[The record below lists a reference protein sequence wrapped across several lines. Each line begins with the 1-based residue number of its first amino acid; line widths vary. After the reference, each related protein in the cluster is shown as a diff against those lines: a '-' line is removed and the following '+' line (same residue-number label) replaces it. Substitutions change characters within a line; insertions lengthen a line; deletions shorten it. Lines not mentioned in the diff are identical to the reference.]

1 MNITITENAFKYIIR
16 QTINEATGVE
26 EKFPSGF
33 IQKKGKQWAI
43 DYMTK
48 KHPELDPAGFFIVGD
63 AIRSNG
69 KLRPKSAPRPKIGK
83 PEGMSDK
90 EYEQKLVIP
99 NNEKYRAQ
107 LEKYSDEEF
116 LPIVNGGRY
125 FGGDVDYGCDYEVS
139 NRGRL
144 KVLNHDNA
152 LKSNIYDPY
161 PAPTRKAMQFHL
173 NAMDD
178 EGNKMFTCPNVAY
191 MVANAFLGEHDPSQ
205 YTIRHKDG
213 DWRNNNVENLEWVP
227 SNKTRK
233 FRGGNGGGASV
244 PQAIQEAITKAIL
257 KSLRNL

>member
-1 MNITITENAFKYIIR
+1 MKITITESQFKYIISK
-16 QTINEATGVE
+16 TINESVDEWQTIM
-26 EKFPSGF
+26 KFPQGYTA
-33 IQKKGKQWAI
+33 QKGEQW
-43 DYMTK
+43 K
-48 KHPELDPAGFFIVGD
+48 KERIAKEIEKNPKLDPNGFHWFGD
-63 AIRSNG
+63 ELKHNE

-125 FGGDVDYGCDYEVS
+125 FGGAVDYGCDYEVS
-139 NRGRL
+139 NKGRL
-144 KVLNHDNA
+144 KVLNHGDV

-173 NAMDD
+173 NAMDN

-227 SNKTRK
+227 SGKTGK
-233 FRGGNGGGASV
+233 LGKYKQVAES
-244 PQAIQEAITKAIL
+244 K
-257 KSLRNL
+257 

>member
-1 MNITITENAFKYIIR
+1 MKITITESQFKYIISK
-16 QTINEATGVE
+16 TINESVDEWQTIM
-26 EKFPSGF
+26 KFPQGYTA
-33 IQKKGKQWAI
+33 QKGEQW
-43 DYMTK
+43 K
-48 KHPELDPAGFFIVGD
+48 KERIAKEIEKNPKLDPNGFHWFGD
-63 AIRSNG
+63 ELKHNE

-107 LEKYSDEEF
+107 LAKYDDEEF

-125 FGGDVDYGCDYEVS
+125 FGGAVDYGCDYEVS
-139 NRGRL
+139 NKGRL
-144 KVLNHDNA
+144 KVLNHGDV

-227 SNKTRK
+227 SGKT
-233 FRGGNGGGASV
+233 G
-244 PQAIQEAITKAIL
+244 
-257 KSLRNL
+257 KSGRYKQVAESK